1 MHIKKIPFQVISVSG
16 SDPEFPVEGIAKH
29 GPFNTGWQSER
40 FCTFPQ
46 QMILKLSEKTRVF
59 KIQLLIHHFKIPTKV
74 EIAISNT
81 QDQFERLGYV
91 SLGDNSKNAYRA
103 RELKTVH
110 LDTYCTYLQL
120 SFHRCFVNSL
130 NLYNQVGLVAVNILG
145 NSTSTLDSIV
155 KGVNSSK
162 ILNQMRILFCEE

>member
-1 MHIKKIPFQVISVSG
+1 MQIKKIPFQVISSSS
-16 SDPEFPVEGIAKH
+16 SDPEFPVEEIAKH

-40 FCTFPQ
+40 FCSYPLQ
-46 QMILKLSEKTRVF
+46 IVLKLAEKTRVF
-59 KIQLLIHHFKIPTKV
+59 KIQLLIHHYKIPTKV
-74 EIAISNT
+74 DIGISNT
-81 QDQFERLGYV
+81 LDQFDRLGYV

-110 LDTYCTYLQL
+110 LDTNCTYIQL

-145 NSTSTLDSIV
+145 NPTSKLDSVVLI
-155 KGVNSSK
+155 
-162 ILNQMRILFCEE
+162 F